1 MFKFSALLLG
11 ATVGLT
17 AAAAPAVYK
26 PINTVTP
33 PVIDGKLDDACWKNA
48 PVLDNFIRLQDNN
61 RTPAQRK
68 TEVKIVYTDT
78 AVVFGVKSFVP
89 QDKRREKEDPEV
101 ALFRHDSVE
110 VMLSPSASV
119 DNYYHFII
127 NCFNRTYDAYRE
139 QGGHVANGDWICTY
153 KTAVQRGKDF
163 WTMEF
168 ELPYS
173 SLELTSAKAENW
185 RLNVMRSS
193 FNVGKNLQEIS
204 SLTGYGHNSSLFP
217 AMLPPQKNL
226 SEYCWNFDTPVSTS
240 EMRDGKQL
248 LLMKSMIENLTGVK
262 RNLVCEV
269 RLTPEKGGR
278 SSRSRIVLALDA
290 NKKTTVEFAPA
301 ELPKSGRY
309 QGRLTLRDQAS
320 NRVVSQKF
328 FSCSADFTPMLI
340 TLTDPHYRDMI
351 FVSQKLDKV
360 RGNIKLGNAV
370 PGSTIKVV
378 IRKAGESAA
387 IAEQKFDGSKAVAFE
402 FDNAKLPFGRLE
414 IFAQMV
420 DKNGK
425 VLAETT
431 KKLRKLEYKP
441 YEMYR
446 GKDGVWRRGG
456 KRIFILGLWNG
467 GDANYAPAEFNV
479 NMIGSNH
486 PGQYI
491 FNHIFGGKLTMQMR
505 REGIS
510 ENVRNQFRDRILK
523 HINNPQVMMHY
534 FIDEPDCGGQSAEVM
549 ANLARYLADVDPHR
563 PLVISTAT
571 SGCTAFLD
579 CAELNGFH
587 TYHRTIVGV
596 KMANFSKM
604 GLYLDRWRAAYDA
617 APTQG
622 KQDVLWMHQGFCYG
636 DSGLPESRIP
646 SFDEYR
652 NQNIYALTVGACG
665 ILQYN
670 RNEEQFPELGVG
682 VAPLARELHVIGN
695 EAIIQD
701 ASPVKPVC
709 SDKDLRLLAKYNP
722 NTGDY
727 WLLAASSSDNT
738 KTFTID
744 FAPFAGKKIQVLSE
758 GRTVEFKNGKFTAE
772 FTPWH
777 VMVFTTSSKDFKL
790 RTVKSIND
798 EIEAIYAKRAK
809 AGNLAYQR
817 FEGTVVDVYAS
828 SNIFKR
834 VNDNCALWHLTDG
847 VTEGTPCVSTHRAGV
862 VASQDETPGK
872 TPDWV
877 ELVFKKPVKAGRV
890 VVYPALDSLKDYE
903 VQVEVDGKYVTVS
916 KVTDAKGLAQ
926 EHKFAPVTTKKVRV
940 FVTGNRGQYT
950 RIYEVEVYEK

>member
-1 MFKFSALLLG
+1 MFKRSAILLA
-11 ATVGLT
+11 ATAMLT
-17 AAAAPAVYK
+17 VAAAPYK
-26 PINTVTP
+26 PVNVTTP
-33 PVIDGKLDDACWKNA
+33 PVIDGKLDDACWKSV
-48 PVLDNFIRLQDNN
+48 PVLNKFTRINDSN
-61 RTPAQRK
+61 RQAAERK

-78 AVVFGVKSFVP
+78 AVVFGIKNFVP

-101 ALFRHDSVE
+101 ALFRHDCVE
-110 VMLSPSASV
+110 VMLSPSSSV
-119 DNYYHFII
+119 DTYYHFII
-127 NCFNRTYDAYRE
+127 NCFNRAYEGYRE
-139 QGGHVANGDWICTY
+139 QGGHVANADWTCTY
-153 KTAVQRGKDF
+153 KSAVQRSKDY
-163 WTMEF
+163 WTLEF
-168 ELPYS
+168 ELPYA
-173 SLELTSAKAENW
+173 SLELTSAKADTW

-193 FNVGKNLQEIS
+193 FNVGSNQQEIS
-204 SLTGYGHNSSLFP
+204 SLTGAGHNSSLFP
-217 AMLPPQKNL
+217 AIQSPRKNL
-226 SEYCWNFDTPVSTS
+226 TEYCWNFATPASAS

-248 LLMKSMIENLTGVK
+248 LLMKSMIENLTGVN
-262 RNLVCEV
+262 RNIVCEV
-269 RLTPEKGGR
+269 RLTHEKGGR
-278 SSRSRIVLALDA
+278 SSRSRTVLKLDA
-290 NKKTTVEFAPA
+290 NKKTAVEFAPA
-301 ELPKSGRY
+301 VLPRSGRY

-328 FSCSADFTPMLI
+328 FNCIADFTPMLI
-340 TLTDPHYRDMI
+340 TFTDPHYRDMI
-351 FVSQKLDKV
+351 FESQKLDKV
-360 RGNIKLGNAV
+360 RGSIKLGSV
-370 PGSTIKVV
+370 TPGSKVKV
-378 IRKAGESAA
+378 AIRKNGENKP
-387 IAEQKFDGSKAVAFE
+387 IAEQQFDGSKTINFE
-402 FDNAKLPFGRLE
+402 FDNAKLPYGRLE
-414 IFAQMV
+414 IYAV
-420 DKNGK
+420 ATAKDGK

-431 KKLRKLEYKP
+431 RKLRKLEYKP
-441 YEMYR
+441 WEMYR

-456 KRIFILGLWNG
+456 KRIFIMGLWNG

-486 PGQYI
+486 PGQLV
-491 FNHIFGGKLTMQMR
+491 FNHIFGGKLTAQMR

-510 ENVRNQFRDRILK
+510 ESVRNQFRDRILK
-523 HINNPQVMMHY
+523 HIDDPQVMMHY

-571 SGCTAFLD
+571 SGCTAFME
-579 CAELNGFH
+579 CAEFNGFH
-587 TYHRTIVGV
+587 TYHRTILGV

-617 APTQG
+617 ASNLG

-646 SFDEYR
+646 SFDEFR

-682 VAPLARELHVIGN
+682 VAPLAKELSVIGN

-709 SDKDLRLLAKYNP
+709 SDKDLRMLAKYNP

-727 WLLAASSSDNT
+727 WLLLASSSDNT

-744 FAPFAGKKIQVLSE
+744 FAPFTGKKIQVLSE
-758 GRTVEFKNGKFTAE
+758 NRFVEFKNGKFTAE

-777 VMVFTTSSKDFKL
+777 VMVLTTSNKDFKL

-828 SNIFKR
+828 SNLFKR
-834 VNDNCALWHLTDG
+834 VNNNCALWHLADG
-847 VTEGTPCVSTHRAGV
+847 VTEGTPCVSTHRSGV
-862 VASQDETPGK
+862 IASQDATPNK

-877 ELVFKKPVKAGRV
+877 ELIFKKPVTAGRV

-916 KVTDAKGLAQ
+916 KVANAKGLAQ
-926 EHKFAPVTTKKVRV
+926 EHKFAPVKTNKVRV
-940 FVTGNRGQYT
+940 FVNANRGAYT